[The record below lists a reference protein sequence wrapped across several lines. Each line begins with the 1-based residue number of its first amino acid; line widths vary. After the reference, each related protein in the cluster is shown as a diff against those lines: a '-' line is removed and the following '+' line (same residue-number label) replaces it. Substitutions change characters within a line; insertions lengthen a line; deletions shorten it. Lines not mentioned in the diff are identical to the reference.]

1 MDPGLTRRNVTIT
14 GAEVPTSPGTP
25 VTIGRVRLEVVRVA
39 APCRLLDDAL
49 GPGVARALHDRGGT
63 VLRLLDSGTIS
74 VGDEV
79 SW

>member
-1 MDPGLTRRNVTIT
+1 M
-14 GAEVPTSPGTP
+14 P

-49 GPGVARALHDRGGT
+49 GPGAARALHNRGGT
-63 VLRLLDSGTIS
+63 VLRLLGSGAIS
-74 VGDEV
+74 VGDDV